1 MPITDDPIRII
12 EVKDGKA
19 LIRAPRL
26 SMCAHCHAEDEIKNK
41 SIFET
46 WIDNPVGAK
55 PGDFVHVEMAP
66 KKFLLGIFVLF
77 GVPLIGLFLGIAAA
91 SWVHFFNPLARQI
104 ALGFFGYALSYIIV
118 WRFDKYALKSNK
130 FIPAAIKKIRIKE
143 DFLNKPVG

>member
-1 MPITDDPIRII
+1 MPITDDPIRVI

-19 LIRAPRL
+19 LVRTTRL

-46 WIDNPVGAK
+46 WIDNPSGAK

-66 KKFLLGIFVLF
+66 KQFLLGVFILF
-77 GVPLIGLFLGIAAA
+77 GIPLIGLFIGITAA
-91 SWVHFFNPLARQI
+91 SLIHFANPLAGQI
-104 ALGFFGYALSYIIV
+104 ALGFFGYALSYVIV

-130 FIPAAIKKIRIKE
+130 FLPAAIKKIRIKE
-143 DFLNKPVG
+143 NLLNNTY

>member
-19 LIRAPRL
+19 LVRATRL
-26 SMCAHCHAEDEIKNK
+26 SMCAHCHVEDQIKNK

-46 WIDNPVGAK
+46 WIDNPAGAQ

-66 KKFLLGIFVLF
+66 NKFLLGIFILF
-77 GVPLIGLFLGIAAA
+77 GVPLIGLFLGITAA
-91 SWVHFFNPLARQI
+91 SLIHFANPLAGQI
-104 ALGFFGYALSYIIV
+104 VLGFFGYALSYVIV

-130 FIPAAIKKIRIKE
+130 FFPAAVKKIRIKE
-143 DFLNKPVG
+143 NLLNQPVG